1 MCCLCAMVVD
11 YRHTWSWFCTNRVNR
26 VCRCLFDEFVR
37 SYSRV
42 ANLDS
47 HKAEVHNGDGER
59 RRHRCRRCGRNF
71 ASCGWLVDHMCCEQL
86 RPQPRV
92 LVRDCNYDDS
102 TLNAPPTVPP
112 ELSEVYS
119 TNLASTR
126 SICNNRRYQDILNC
140 RLLRVAGDTDQ
151 TLHQKHW

>member
-1 MCCLCAMVVD
+1 M
-11 YRHTWSWFCTNRVNR
+11 
-26 VCRCLFDEFVR
+26 CRCLYIEMRYVCDECGR

-42 ANLDS
+42 SNLDR
-47 HKAEVHNGDGER
+47 HKAEVHNGGGER
-59 RRHRCRRCGRNF
+59 RCHRCKRCGRIF
-71 ASCGWLVDHMCCEQL
+71 ASRGRLVNHACRKQV

-119 TNLASTR
+119 TNWASTR
-126 SICNNRRYQDILNC
+126 SRCNNRRYQDILNC